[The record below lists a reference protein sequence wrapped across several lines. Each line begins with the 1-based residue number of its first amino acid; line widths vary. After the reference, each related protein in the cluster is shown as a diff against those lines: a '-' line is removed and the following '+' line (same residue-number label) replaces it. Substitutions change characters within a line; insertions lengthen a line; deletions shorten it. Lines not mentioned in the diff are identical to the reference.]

1 VGEVTMSSTKKLLI
15 AFDPKRPNATSSDFL
30 IPIMN
35 KDTWVLS
42 GLVSNRTYG
51 FGMVVFT
58 GRNIAEDDLLARLI
72 DNKTPIDNETFTLAY
87 LSSYIEQIR
96 SFTVGN
102 IVSIV
107 PTSDS
112 SDRITLKLIAKSPN
126 SFKATNDF

>member
-1 VGEVTMSSTKKLLI
+1 MGSTKKMLV
-15 AFDPKRPNATSSDFL
+15 AFDPKRPNETSSDFL
-30 IPIMN
+30 IPIMH

-42 GLVSNRTYG
+42 GLVSNRSYG

-58 GRNIAEDDLLARLI
+58 GRNIAEDDLLARLV
-72 DNKTPIDNETFTLAY
+72 DNKTPVENETLTLAY

-96 SFTVGN
+96 GFTVGN

-107 PTSDS
+107 PTSES

-126 SFKATNDF
+126 SFKETNDF